1 LTAGRARRRLLI
13 HVDDRLVSKMRTTV
27 TLFLLSAS
35 PLFGGCASLWEDYS
49 TFRVPVGMTEVTTS
63 VWAPPGVYGGEADV
77 RGTVD
82 IVKTVGDVSE
92 IGSHAIRLPSNPLRT
107 ITAFDYEF
115 PDNCGG
121 HHFRVY
127 EANGTQILEY
137 AYAPPIGK
145 GRVIRDYVSGPSPFI
160 EAGLWTAYDH
170 TGDSVSDMD
179 LTFASRGSGI
189 LTGTY
194 SQGPVTGLDRSARR
208 VLGRAYDRA
217 LRDSQA
223 CHG

>member
-1 LTAGRARRRLLI
+1 MGGPDVRLFV
-13 HVDDRLVSKMRTTV
+13 HVDDLFVSSMRPTA
-27 TLFLLSAS
+27 TLFFLGAALLC
-35 PLFGGCASLWEDYS
+35 GGCATMLEGFAALWDRTGRPETAS
-49 TFRVPVGMTEVTTS
+49 S
-63 VWAPPGVYGGEADV
+63 AQAAAVYGVEDDV
-77 RGTVD
+77 RATVD
-82 IVKTVGDVSE
+82 FVKTVGDVSE

-137 AYAPPIGK
+137 AYAPPGGK
-145 GRVIRDYVSGPSPFI
+145 GHVIRDYITGPNPFI
-160 EAGLWTAYDH
+160 GAGLWTAYDH
-170 TGDSVSDMD
+170 TGDSVSDMS

-194 SQGPVTGLDRSARR
+194 SQGPVTGLDPSARR
-208 VLGRAYDRA
+208 VLGSAYDRA

-223 CHG
+223 CRI

>member
-1 LTAGRARRRLLI
+1 MGGPDVRLFV
-13 HVDDRLVSKMRTTV
+13 HVDDLFVISMRPTA
-27 TLFLLSAS
+27 TLFFLGAS
-35 PLFGGCASLWEDYS
+35 VLFGGCASLWDDYS
-49 TFRVPVGMTEVTTS
+49 TFRVPVEMTEVTSS
-63 VWAPPGVYGGEADV
+63 VWVPPGVYGGEADV

-115 PDNCGG
+115 PDICGG

-137 AYAPPIGK
+137 AYAPPDGK
-145 GRVIRDYVSGPSPFI
+145 GHVIRDYVTGPNPFI
-160 EAGLWTAYDH
+160 GAGLWTAYDH

-179 LTFASRGSGI
+179 LTFSSRGSGI
-189 LTGTY
+189 FTGTY

-223 CHG
+223 CRI